1 MNGST
6 HAPYFMYN
14 LLLNKYCWLTVALK
28 GAATLKVRSG
38 SRNRL
43 NGGAPILPIEDNYD
57 LDFDFEKGR
66 LILAQGAEL
75 YVESPEGTF
84 NAIITS
90 PAPNAIILTYIY

>member
-1 MNGST
+1 M
-6 HAPYFMYN
+6 
-14 LLLNKYCWLTVALK
+14 
-28 GAATLKVRSG
+28 
-38 SRNRL
+38 
-43 NGGAPILPIEDNYD
+43 PIEDNYD

-90 PAPNAIILTYIY
+90 PAPNVIILNL

>member
-1 MNGST
+1 MGEQ
-6 HAPYFMYN
+6 N
-14 LLLNKYCWLTVALK
+14 LLLNKNCWLTVALK

-90 PAPNAIILTYIY
+90 PAPNAIILNLYF